1 MIIESLIIL
10 GLLTAILFIC
20 IFKKSEEHEGHAIM
34 IVPFMFLPAFNALA
48 YFFSGYVMLILPFDS
63 LITSI
68 IIDSIAIMLSGIFA
82 GVGTTKMKLNSSK
95 ITYSVIVS
103 VYDIVLTC
111 ILISDLCNRM
121 GYSFDV
127 YM

>member
-1 MIIESLIIL
+1 
-10 GLLTAILFIC
+10 
-20 IFKKSEEHEGHAIM
+20 
-34 IVPFMFLPAFNALA
+34 
-48 YFFSGYVMLILPFDS
+48 
-63 LITSI
+63 
-68 IIDSIAIMLSGIFA
+68 
-82 GVGTTKMKLNSSK
+82 MKLNSSK